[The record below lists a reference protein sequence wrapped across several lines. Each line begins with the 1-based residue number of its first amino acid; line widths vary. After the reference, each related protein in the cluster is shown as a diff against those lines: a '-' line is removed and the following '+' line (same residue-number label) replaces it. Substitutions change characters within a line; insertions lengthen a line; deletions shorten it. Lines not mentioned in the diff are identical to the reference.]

1 MLDSLRR
8 GPQICDL
15 EHAELRCSGVAAE
28 PVEGDDAGADAGSD
42 AETDAESGAEN
53 GAESDADTDTAGGV
67 GADSGGD
74 GLAVTVLWE
83 VWGYTSTPAS
93 WFLGWSAFLT
103 GLMICDHSE
112 DLALRLVPLM

>member
-28 PVEGDDAGADAGSD
+28 LVEGDGAGAGSD
-42 AETDAESGAEN
+42 AGTDAETGAEI
-53 GAESDADTDTAGGV
+53 DADTDTAD
-67 GADSGGD
+67 GAETDSGAD

-83 VWGYTSTPAS
+83 V
-93 WFLGWSAFLT
+93 
-103 GLMICDHSE
+103 
-112 DLALRLVPLM
+112 